1 MSRLLE
7 SRIVSQSV
15 DRPWQEVYAFAAEPR
30 NLPKWASGLGASL
43 ERVEGEWIAQGPEGP
58 VRVRFSERNGFGV
71 LDHHVVLAP
80 GVEVLVPLR
89 VLPNG
94 DGAEVQLT
102 LFRQPGMTEER
113 FAADADWVARDLQ
126 ALKRLL
132 EGEV

>member
-7 SRIVSQSV
+7 TRVVSQSIE
-15 DRPWQEVYAFAAEPR
+15 RPWQEVYAFAAEPR
-30 NLPKWASGLGASL
+30 NMPQWASGLGASL
-43 ERVEGEWIAQGPEGP
+43 ERVEGDWVAQGPEGP

-94 DGAEVQLT
+94 AGAEMQLT
-102 LFRQPGMTEER
+102 LFRQPGMSDAQ
-113 FAADADWVARDLQ
+113 FAADADWITRDLQ
-126 ALKRLL
+126 TLKRLL
-132 EGEV
+132 ESGD

>member
-7 SRIVSQSV
+7 TRVVSQSIE
-15 DRPWQEVYAFAAEPR
+15 RPWQEVYAFAAEPR
-30 NLPKWASGLGASL
+30 NMPQWASGLGASL
-43 ERVEGEWIAQGPEGP
+43 ERVEGDWVAQGPEGP

-94 DGAEVQLT
+94 AGAEMQLT
-102 LFRQPGMTEER
+102 LFRQPGMSDTQ
-113 FAADADWVARDLQ
+113 FAADADWIARDLQ
-126 ALKRLL
+126 TLKRLL
-132 EGEV
+132 ESGD